1 MSKIEKNSENFEN
14 LEKIDFLHIIN
25 NLFTCLHSSPL
36 SSLSFLSNPQTLI
49 SICSEVNGESF
60 KIIKQNI
67 SKSNTYGLVYSDI
80 SESINQMQND
90 LQKIILNKE
99 KADMKINIVRLLN
112 NDDKELTKLSKL
124 LISYA
129 LFNDNLS
136 KYKSRIENFSKNEKK
151 KIFALIKNFTDKEI
165 SKQEDNEI
173 IYEDSSDSYSSE
185 DSRNDKET
193 ITKQEQEIE
202 ALKKRNLI
210 LTKENALLKKQL
222 SKCIIRE
229 KEIEELREKGK
240 LYDKLINENE
250 KLKESSKEKDKENS
264 NESLRTSFDTNPK
277 WDLSEQEYLKIILKK
292 DAEIQQLKDLLSS
305 SERSSPTHRNNNNN
319 NNNTHSNYSS
329 LNCNNVNEIEENYQ
343 KEIDDINRRYETEF
357 ELISSALYSIGLC
370 YHKLKNENDYYNND
384 TPSWLVR
391 NRQKFLNGD
400 C

>member
-1 MSKIEKNSENFEN
+1 MSKNEKNFENFEN
-14 LEKIDFLHIIN
+14 LEKFDFLHIIN

-49 SICSEVNGESF
+49 SICSEVNAESF

-136 KYKSRIENFSKNEKK
+136 KYQSRIENFSKNEKK
-151 KIFALIKNFTDKEI
+151 KIFALLKYFTDKEI

-193 ITKQEQEIE
+193 ITKQEQ
-202 ALKKRNLI
+202 
-210 LTKENALLKKQL
+210 
-222 SKCIIRE
+222 
-229 KEIEELREKGK
+229 EIEELREKGK

-277 WDLSEQEYLKIILKK
+277 WDLSEQEYLKIILLP
-292 DAEIQQLKDLLSS
+292 D
-305 SERSSPTHRNNNNN
+305 
-319 NNNTHSNYSS
+319 
-329 LNCNNVNEIEENYQ
+329 
-343 KEIDDINRRYETEF
+343 
-357 ELISSALYSIGLC
+357 SII
-370 YHKLKNENDYYNND
+370 
-384 TPSWLVR
+384 
-391 NRQKFLNGD
+391 
-400 C
+400 

>member
-1 MSKIEKNSENFEN
+1 MSKNENNSENFEN
-14 LEKIDFLHIIN
+14 LEKFDFLHIIN

-49 SICSEVNGESF
+49 SICSEVNAESF

-136 KYKSRIENFSKNEKK
+136 KYQSRIENFSKNEKK
-151 KIFALIKNFTDKEI
+151 KIFALLKYFTDKEI
-165 SKQEDNEI
+165 SMQEDNEI

-222 SKCIIRE
+222 SKCIIKE

-277 WDLSEQEYLKIILKK
+277 WDLSEQEYLKIILLP
-292 DAEIQQLKDLLSS
+292 D
-305 SERSSPTHRNNNNN
+305 
-319 NNNTHSNYSS
+319 
-329 LNCNNVNEIEENYQ
+329 
-343 KEIDDINRRYETEF
+343 
-357 ELISSALYSIGLC
+357 SII
-370 YHKLKNENDYYNND
+370 
-384 TPSWLVR
+384 
-391 NRQKFLNGD
+391 
-400 C
+400 